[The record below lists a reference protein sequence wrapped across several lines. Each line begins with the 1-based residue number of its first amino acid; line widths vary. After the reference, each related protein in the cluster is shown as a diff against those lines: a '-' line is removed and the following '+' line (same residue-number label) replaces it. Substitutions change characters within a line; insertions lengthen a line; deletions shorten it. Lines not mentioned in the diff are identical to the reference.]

1 MMPNLAKRRMIYC
14 LVIFV
19 SIFVCGIDT
28 SSAQTPKRGGWLKVA
43 TDAEAVGLDPHL
55 SMVMS
60 TFTFTEHVYQ
70 CLLRYNHKMEL
81 EPGLATSW
89 EQPDPLTYIF
99 HLRKGVKFHN
109 GREMTSEDVKYSY
122 DRILDPKTGS
132 PTASLIKPVKSVE
145 AVDKYTV
152 RIRLKETFPDFLN
165 FAAFE
170 RNTAIVPKEEVS
182 KHGTLQKVMVG
193 TGPFK
198 LKEYKHGVSATY
210 VRNED
215 YWEPGIPY
223 IDGFDL
229 LVVKDE
235 ASRLA
240 GIRRG
245 TYDIAWVKSIDMAKL
260 AAKEPHMIA
269 AKSLASRQG
278 RFWLNHE
285 RFPFNNLKLRQ
296 AVSASIDRQ
305 AIIDKVLSGEG
316 VLSSIIPPCTAPY
329 ALSQEEIANLPYY
342 KQDYDLAR
350 KLLKEAGY
358 PNGFEFT
365 IKTSPHSPDYVPASE
380 IIAEQLSKVGIK
392 AKIQQMDWGVF
403 QKVRRTKDFEANY
416 FAGSW
421 RADAAGYFYEYFRG
435 GLPANETGQNNPE
448 INRLMDLCQTESD
461 LEKRKKYYREL
472 QFKAAEDVSG
482 IFTYAMESRNEFVNK
497 KIRGY
502 QFMGNSGR
510 AYIRYAWISD

>member
-1 MMPNLAKRRMIYC
+1 MMNHLGKRC
-14 LVIFV
+14 TLCLLVILV
-19 SIFVCGIDT
+19 AVFVCPIDP

-81 EPGLATSW
+81 EPCLATTW
-89 EQPDPLTYIF
+89 EQPDPLTYLF
-99 HLRKGVKFHN
+99 RLRKGVKFHN
-109 GREMTSEDVKYSY
+109 GREMTADDVKYSY
-122 DRILDPKTGS
+122 DRILDPKTAS
-132 PTASLIKPVKSVE
+132 PTASLIKPVKSIEV
-145 AVDKYTV
+145 VDKYTV
-152 RIRLKETFPDFLN
+152 RIRLKENFPDFLN

-170 RNTAIVPKEEVS
+170 RNTAIIPKEEVL
-182 KHGTLQKVMVG
+182 KHGSLQKVMVG

-215 YWEPGIPY
+215 YWEKGVPY

-245 TYDIAWVKSIDMAKL
+245 TYDIGWIKSIDMAKL
-260 AAKEPHMIA
+260 AMKEPHVTT

-285 RFPFNNLKLRQ
+285 RFPFNNVKLRQ
-296 AVSASIDRQ
+296 AVSAALDRQ

-316 VLSSIIPPCTAPY
+316 VLSTIIPPSSAPY
-329 ALSQEEIANLPYY
+329 ALSPEEIAKLPYY

-350 KLLKEAGY
+350 KLLREAGY

-380 IIAEQLSKVGIK
+380 IIVEQLSKVGIK

-435 GLPANETGQNNPE
+435 GIPANETGQNNPE
-448 INRLMDLCQTESD
+448 INRLMDLCQTEPD
-461 LEKRKKYYREL
+461 VEKSKKYYREL
-472 QFKAAEDVSG
+472 QYKVAEDVSG
-482 IFTYAMESRNEFVNK
+482 IFTYAMESRIEFVK
-497 KIRGY
+497 RKIQGY
-502 QFMGNSGR
+502 QFMGNTGR
-510 AYIRYAWISD
+510 AYIRYAWIAE